1 MQPRQIANAAAAP
14 APAARRPQIGV
25 IAVPKKDSRNAWSV
39 SDFET
44 ERPHLTSWVRR
55 EILPLLEDRECCR
68 ILIRAPVKSGKRE
81 IVEYTAMRDQSQHPH
96 RVHVFLSAW
105 HRVADEE
112 QRLELSIHNMQVFSM
127 TAISKAEECIRWVN
141 ARLQEGKQVVIHV
154 DECDFGAGHRQIMGR
169 VYTRFREN
177 NSCTFILYSATPQE
191 VIFSGE
197 VDEKGEEEFDE
208 FVEEIRQTGK
218 PVEYTPPQ
226 GYCGPAKFLEE
237 DLIFDAMP
245 FFHKEAGGIRLSPQ
259 GSQIIS
265 EFRATIADQPSRNIL
280 ILRLSSGD
288 GKQKENKHIYQFLRG
303 ASSCDELDGI
313 GIIAAK
319 GELDGHFGRVRTD
332 VIEWS
337 NREYWLDLA
346 SGRPMIIVIDQ
357 TASRSTELVC
367 HDRIFAYHDYRNT
380 VVYTT
385 VSQAQERVNHYA
397 QKYGGFQRIRI
408 YGHKKTFQMSAGL
421 ISYGEYMES
430 EWTKKKVAN
439 QEAYHIKNKAGAVHA
454 NYPDVMTSAAADRV
468 LKEIGCFAQ
477 VKVADRV
484 RGRSKIV
491 PVFGC
496 KFHRCTSETFAALGL
511 SERFHHNFDNPF
523 VASSAKGMAGGRMQG
538 YLREWRVFEFDEIHS
553 NRGWGMTGPINTVR
567 LTVCYQQGQLGVAV
581 RWKTGEKEEI
591 NTLQTFKSMYHH

>member
-1 MQPRQIANAAAAP
+1 MTQPTS
-14 APAARRPQIGV
+14 V
-25 IAVPKKDSRNAWSV
+25 IAVPTKDSRHPWSV

-44 ERPHLTSWVRR
+44 RRNHLTMWVRL
-55 EILPLLEDRECCR
+55 EILPFLEDPGCSR
-68 ILIRAPVKSGKRE
+68 ILVRAPVKSGKRE
-81 IVEYTAMRDQSQHPH
+81 IVEYIAMRDYSPQPH

-105 HRVADEE
+105 HRVADDE
-112 QRLELSIHNMQVFSM
+112 QRGELSKHNVHVFSM
-127 TAISKAEECIRWVN
+127 TAKLKAEECIRWVN
-141 ARLQEGKQVVIHV
+141 ARLVEGKQVVIHI
-154 DECDFGAGHRQIMGR
+154 DECDFGAGDRQIMGR

-208 FVEEIRQTGK
+208 LVEEIRQTGK
-218 PVEYTPPQ
+218 SVEYTPPE

-237 DLIFDAMP
+237 NLIFDAMP
-245 FFHKEAGGIRLSPQ
+245 FFHSEAGSIRLSTQ
-259 GSQIIS
+259 GAQIVA
-265 EFRATIADQPSRNIL
+265 EFRANPSRNIM
-280 ILRLSSGD
+280 ILRLSGAD

-303 ASSCDELDGI
+303 ASRCKELDGI

-319 GELDGHFGRVRTD
+319 EKDEGYGRFERVTTG

-337 NREYWLDLA
+337 NREYWLNF
-346 SGRPMIIVIDQ
+346 GRPMIIVIDQ

-408 YGHKKTFQMSAGL
+408 YGHKKTFQLSAGL

-430 EWTKKKVAN
+430 EWTKKKVSN
-439 QEAYHIKNKAGAVHA
+439 QEAYHIKNKAGEIHA
-454 NYPDVMTSAAADRV
+454 NYPDAMTSDAADRA
-468 LKEIGCFAQ
+468 LQEIGCFAQ
-477 VKVADRV
+477 VKVSDRV

-496 KFHRCTSETFAALGL
+496 EFHSCTTETFAALGL
-511 SERFHHNFDNPF
+511 SKRFDHTFDNPF
-523 VASSAKGMAGGRMQG
+523 LSSLAKGMQDGRMQG
-538 YLREWRVFEFDEIHS
+538 YLREWGVFEFEYVES
-553 NRGWGMTGPINTVR
+553 NRGWGMTGPKNTVR
-567 LTVCYQQGQLGVAV
+567 LTICYRQGQLGVAV
-581 RWKTGEKEEI
+581 RWNTGEKEEI